1 MNDDIADQLLAR
13 VMGWQEA
20 GRGDLI
26 DTTRRDLQLLSAYKY
41 DSYLRFGPG
50 QRFIEGLALWL
61 RRMHPQHRATA
72 LKFVRERLVY
82 ISEAEFLHLVQ
93 IAYPDVILPERIR
106 LVSEETGLPPHRVA
120 SIASHRRFL
129 ELGLKSLYLGLSDG
143 ARTSELRRM
152 SAGGILHEQI
162 WQAYELGAAKGEELL
177 RKLAK
182 SLAAKELP
190 HEDQRFTLVWLLDDF
205 SGSGNTYIRLEKD
218 QFEGKLTKAYG
229 VLHDN
234 KLVDP
239 SHYEVFL
246 LLYVATRQAADHI
259 QYWSERFT
267 AERGY
272 KAPQV
277 RVVQLLDESVRITA
291 NRDPALQELIDDPEY
306 YDDRAHTRHTAVG
319 GTSNVRRGFADCAL
333 PVVLAHNTPNNSIYL
348 LWGEETF
355 RFQGLFP
362 RVSRHTDL

>member
-26 DTTRRDLQLLSAYKY
+26 DTTRRDLQLLAAYKY

-61 RRMHPQHRATA
+61 RRMHPRHRATA
-72 LKFVRERLVY
+72 LEFVRKRLVY

-120 SIASHRRFL
+120 PIATHRRFL

-162 WQAYELGAAKGEELL
+162 WQAYELGPAKGEELL

-190 HEDQRFTLVWLLDDF
+190 HLGQRFTLVWLLDDF
-205 SGSGNTYIRLEKD
+205 SGSGNTYIRLEED
-218 QFEGKLTKAYG
+218 HFEGKLTKAYG

-234 KLVDP
+234 NLVDP
-239 SHYEVFL
+239 FHYEVFL
-246 LLYVATRQAADHI
+246 LLYVATQQAADHI
-259 QYWSERFT
+259 QYWSERFA

-277 RVVQLLDESVRITA
+277 RVVQPLDQSVRITA
-291 NRDPALQELIDDPEY
+291 ERDPALQELIDDPDY
-306 YDDRAHTRHTAVG
+306 YDDRAQTSHTAVG